1 MIDTALFL
9 LVDGLTNGLIY
20 ALLALSLVLVFTVT
34 RVVNIAQGEYVMLGA
49 LTLADLLQGRMP
61 GTLYLLIGGLAL
73 CILLDVGRWR
83 RDWRGALIYSGGLIV
98 AAFAAVVITRIALS
112 LHFPVIGMMAVAL
125 VLVAP
130 LGVLIYRFTVHPI
143 PDATTIVF
151 VIISVGVSMAV
162 QGLGLLIWGANPYPV
177 EPIVAGG
184 LMAGPVFVPYQAVAI
199 TVVALLSMG
208 GLYLFS
214 EYTLIGK
221 ALQASA
227 MNRLGAQ
234 FCGIPVNLAG
244 GLAFLLAAAFS
255 ATSGMLLAPLIT
267 ANYEMGFMVGL
278 KGFVG
283 AAMGGL
289 VNYPLSLAGVMIVG
303 GLESASAY
311 LASAYRDVLV
321 FSLLIPILL
330 WRNARQRV
338 ETR

>member
-1 MIDTALFL
+1 MTDTILFL
-9 LVDGLTNGLIY
+9 LVDGLTNGLVY

-61 GTLYLLIGGLAL
+61 GTLYLLVGGLAL
-73 CILLDVGRWR
+73 CVLLDAPRWR
-83 RDWRGALIYSGGLIV
+83 RDWGRALAFAGGLIV
-98 AAFAAVVITRIALS
+98 AAVAAVALTRGALA
-112 LHFPVIGMMAVAL
+112 LQLPVIGMMAVAL

-130 LGVLIYRFTVHPI
+130 IGVLIYRFTVHPI
-143 PDATTIVF
+143 PNATTIVF
-151 VIISVGVSMAV
+151 VIISVGVSMIV

-177 EPIVAGG
+177 DPIASGG
-184 LMAGPVFVPYQAVAI
+184 LMMGPVFIPYQSFAI
-199 TVVALLSMG
+199 LIVALLSMG

-214 EYTLIGK
+214 EFTLMGK

-234 FCGIPVNLAG
+234 FCGIPVNMAG

-255 ATSGMLLAPLIT
+255 AISGMLLAPLIT

-289 VNYPLSLAGVMIVG
+289 VDYPLSLVGVMIVG
-303 GLESASAY
+303 GLESTSAY

-330 WRNARQRV
+330 WRNAKQRV

>member
-1 MIDTALFL
+1 MTDTILFL
-9 LVDGLTNGLIY
+9 LVDGLTNGLVY

-61 GTLYLLIGGLAL
+61 GTLYLLVGGLAL
-73 CILLDVGRWR
+73 CVLLDAPRWR
-83 RDWRGALIYSGGLIV
+83 RDWRRALAFAGGLIV
-98 AAFAAVVITRIALS
+98 AAVAAVALTRGALT
-112 LHFPVIGMMAVAL
+112 LQLPVIGMMAVAL

-130 LGVLIYRFTVHPI
+130 IGVLIYRFTVHPI
-143 PDATTIVF
+143 PNATTIVF
-151 VIISVGVSMAV
+151 VIISVGVSMIV

-177 EPIVAGG
+177 DPIASGG
-184 LMAGPVFVPYQAVAI
+184 LMMGPVFIPYQSFAI
-199 TVVALLSMG
+199 LIVALLSMG

-214 EYTLIGK
+214 EFTLMGK

-234 FCGIPVNLAG
+234 FCGIPVNMAG

-255 ATSGMLLAPLIT
+255 AISGMLLAPLIT

-289 VNYPLSLAGVMIVG
+289 VDYPLSLVGVMIVG
-303 GLESASAY
+303 GLESTSAY

-330 WRNARQRV
+330 WRNAKQRV

>member
-9 LVDGLTNGLIY
+9 LADGLTNGLVY

-61 GTLYLLIGGLAL
+61 GTLYLLVGGLLL
-73 CILLDVGRWR
+73 CLIMDAGRWR
-83 RDWRGALIYSGGLIV
+83 RDWRRALLFVVGAVVASIVAVAITRGAL
-98 AAFAAVVITRIALS
+98 ALR
-112 LHFPVIGMMAVAL
+112 LPVIGMMAVAL
-125 VLVAP
+125 MLVAP

-143 PDATTIVF
+143 PNASSIVF
-151 VIISVGVSMAV
+151 VIISVGVSMTL
-162 QGLGLLIWGANPYPV
+162 QGLGLLIWGASPYSV
-177 EPIVAGG
+177 DPIAPGG
-184 LMAGPVFVPYQAVAI
+184 LLIGPVFVAYQSFAILVTAV
-199 TVVALLSMG
+199 LSMG

-214 EYTLIGK
+214 EFTLLGK

-234 FCGIPVNLAG
+234 FCGIPVDLAG
-244 GLAFLLAAAFS
+244 ALAFLLAAAFS
-255 ATSGMLLAPLIT
+255 ATSGMLLAPLIS

-283 AAMGGL
+283 GALGGL
-289 VNYPLSLAGVMIVG
+289 IDYPLSLVGVMIVG
-303 GLESASAY
+303 GLESTSAY

-330 WRNARQRV
+330 WRSARQS
-338 ETR
+338 TRAH

>member
-1 MIDTALFL
+1 MFDTALFL
-9 LVDGLTNGLIY
+9 LVDGLTNGLVY

-49 LTLADLLQGRMP
+49 LTLADLMQGRVP
-61 GTLYLLIGGLAL
+61 GTLYLLLGGLVL
-73 CILLDVGRWR
+73 CVILDLGRWR
-83 RDWRGALIYSGGLIV
+83 RDWRGALVFTLSLAIG
-98 AAFAAVVITRIALS
+98 AAAAVALIWAS
-112 LHFPVIGMMAVAL
+112 LALRFPVIGMMLVAL

-130 LGVLIYRFTVHPI
+130 LGVLIYRFTVNPI
-143 PDATTIVF
+143 PNAPTIVF
-151 VIISVGVSMAV
+151 VIITVGVSMSL

-177 EPIVAGG
+177 DPIASGG
-184 LMAGPVFVPYQAVAI
+184 TMLGPVFIPYQSFAI
-199 TVVALLSMG
+199 LITALASMG

-234 FCGIPVNLAG
+234 FCGIPVATAG
-244 GLAFLLAAAFS
+244 ALAFLLAAAFS
-255 ATSGMLLAPLIT
+255 ALSGMLLAPLIT

-283 AAMGGL
+283 GALGGL
-289 VNYPLSLAGVMIVG
+289 INYPLSLAGVMLVG
-303 GLESASAY
+303 GLESTSAY
-311 LASAYRDVLV
+311 LASAFRDVLV

-330 WRNARQRV
+330 WRNARQEVR
-338 ETR
+338 

>member
-9 LVDGLTNGLIY
+9 LADGLTNGLVY

-61 GTLYLLIGGLAL
+61 GTLYLLVGGLLL
-73 CILLDVGRWR
+73 CVIMDAGRWR
-83 RDWRGALIYSGGLIV
+83 RDWRRALLFVVGAVIAAIVAVAITRGAL
-98 AAFAAVVITRIALS
+98 ALR
-112 LHFPVIGMMAVAL
+112 LPVIGMMLVAL

-143 PDATTIVF
+143 PNASSIVY
-151 VIISVGVSMAV
+151 VIISVGVSMTL
-162 QGLGLLIWGANPYPV
+162 QGLGLLIWGASPYPV
-177 EPIVAGG
+177 DPIAPGG
-184 LMAGPVFVPYQAVAI
+184 VLIGPVFIAYQSFAILVTAV
-199 TVVALLSMG
+199 LSMG

-214 EYTLIGK
+214 EFTLVGK

-234 FCGIPVNLAG
+234 FCGIPVDLAG
-244 GLAFLLAAAFS
+244 ALAFLLAAAFS
-255 ATSGMLLAPLIT
+255 ATSGMLLAPLIS

-283 AAMGGL
+283 GALGGL
-289 VNYPLSLAGVMIVG
+289 IDYPLSLVGVMIVG
-303 GLESASAY
+303 SLESTSAY

-330 WRNARQRV
+330 WRSARPSARAN
-338 ETR
+338 

>member
-73 CILLDVGRWR
+73 CILLDAGRWR
-83 RDWRGALIYSGGLIV
+83 RDWRGALLFATGLIAV
-98 AAFAAVVITRIALS
+98 AIAAALITRMALS
-112 LHFPVIGMMAVAL
+112 LHFPVIAMMAVAL
-125 VLVAP
+125 LLVAP

-143 PDATTIVF
+143 PDASTIVF

-162 QGLGLLIWGANPYPV
+162 QGLGLLIWGASPYPV
-177 EPIVAGG
+177 EPIAAGG
-184 LMAGPVFVPYQAVAI
+184 LMAGPVFIPYQAIAI
-199 TVVALLSMG
+199 MVVALLSMG

-214 EYTLIGK
+214 EHTLIGK

-255 ATSGMLLAPLIT
+255 ALSGMLLAPLIT

-289 VNYPLSLAGVMIVG
+289 ADYPLSLAGVMIVG
-303 GLESASAY
+303 GLESTSAY

>member
-1 MIDTALFL
+1 MTDTILFL
-9 LVDGLTNGLIY
+9 LVDGLTNGLVY

-61 GTLYLLIGGLAL
+61 GTLYLLVGGLAL
-73 CILLDVGRWR
+73 CVLLDAPRWR
-83 RDWRGALIYSGGLIV
+83 RDWRRALAFAGGLIV
-98 AAFAAVVITRIALS
+98 AAVAAVALTRGALA
-112 LHFPVIGMMAVAL
+112 LQLPVIGMMAVAL

-130 LGVLIYRFTVHPI
+130 IGVLIYRFTVHPI
-143 PDATTIVF
+143 PNATTIVF
-151 VIISVGVSMAV
+151 VIISVGVSMIV

-177 EPIVAGG
+177 DPIASGG
-184 LMAGPVFVPYQAVAI
+184 LMMGPVFIPYQSFAI
-199 TVVALLSMG
+199 LIVALLSMG

-214 EYTLIGK
+214 EFTLMGT

-234 FCGIPVNLAG
+234 FCGIPVNMAG

-255 ATSGMLLAPLIT
+255 AISGMLLAPLIT

-289 VNYPLSLAGVMIVG
+289 VDYPLSLVGVMIVG
-303 GLESASAY
+303 GLESTSAY

-330 WRNARQRV
+330 WRNAKQRV

>member
-1 MIDTALFL
+1 MDTALFL
-9 LVDGLTNGLIY
+9 LADGLTNGLVY

-49 LTLADLLQGRMP
+49 LTLADLLQGRVP

-73 CILLDVGRWR
+73 CVVLDAGRWR
-83 RDWRGALIYSGGLIV
+83 RDWRGAFAFV
-98 AAFAAVVITRIALS
+98 AAMVIAAMGAIALTRGA
-112 LHFPVIGMMAVAL
+112 LMLQLPVIGMMVVAL

-130 LGVLIYRFTVHPI
+130 LGVLIYRFTVSPI
-143 PDATTIVF
+143 PDASTIVF
-151 VIISVGVSMAV
+151 VIISVGVSMSL
-162 QGLGLLIWGANPYPV
+162 QGLGLLLWGANPYPV
-177 EPIVAGG
+177 DPVVAGG
-184 LMAGPVFVPYQAVAI
+184 TMLGPVFVSYQSFAI
-199 TVVALLSMG
+199 LVVALLLMG

-234 FCGIPVNLAG
+234 FCGIPVDRVG

-255 ATSGMLLAPLIT
+255 ALSGMLLAPLIT

-283 AAMGGL
+283 GAMGGL
-289 VNYPLSLAGVMIVG
+289 IDYPLSLLGVMVVG

-338 ETR
+338 EAR

>member
-1 MIDTALFL
+1 MTDTILFL
-9 LVDGLTNGLIY
+9 LVDGLTNGLVY

-61 GTLYLLIGGLAL
+61 GTLYLLVGGLAL
-73 CILLDVGRWR
+73 CVLLDAPRWR
-83 RDWRGALIYSGGLIV
+83 RDWRRALAFAGGLIV
-98 AAFAAVVITRIALS
+98 AAVAAVALTRGALT
-112 LHFPVIGMMAVAL
+112 LQLPVIGMMAVAL

-130 LGVLIYRFTVHPI
+130 IGVLIYRFTVHPI
-143 PDATTIVF
+143 PNATTIVF
-151 VIISVGVSMAV
+151 VIISVGVSMIV

-177 EPIVAGG
+177 DPIASGG
-184 LMAGPVFVPYQAVAI
+184 LMMGPVFIPYQSFAI
-199 TVVALLSMG
+199 LIVALLSMG

-214 EYTLIGK
+214 EFTLMGK

-234 FCGIPVNLAG
+234 FCGIPVNMAG

-255 ATSGMLLAPLIT
+255 AISGMLLAPLIT

-289 VNYPLSLAGVMIVG
+289 VDYPLSLVGVMIVG
-303 GLESASAY
+303 GLESTSAY
-311 LASAYRDVLV
+311 LASAYRDVRSQDRPSTASSTMIQISWV
-321 FSLLIPILL
+321 
-330 WRNARQRV
+330 
-338 ETR
+338 

>member
-1 MIDTALFL
+1 MIDTILFL
-9 LVDGLTNGLIY
+9 LVDGLTNGLVY
-20 ALLALSLVLVFTVT
+20 ALLALSLVLVFAVT

-61 GTLYLLIGGLAL
+61 GTLYLLAGGLLL
-73 CILLDVGRWR
+73 CVLLDAPRWR
-83 RDWRGALIYSGGLIV
+83 RDWRR
-98 AAFAAVVITRIALS
+98 AAVVAIGLILAAAAAIALTRAA
-112 LHFPVIGMMAVAL
+112 LALQLPIIGMMAVAL
-125 VLVAP
+125 ILVAP

-143 PDATTIVF
+143 PNATTIVF
-151 VIISVGVSMAV
+151 VIISVGVSMIM

-177 EPIVAGG
+177 DPVAAGG
-184 LMAGPVFVPYQAVAI
+184 FMLGPVFVAYQSVAI
-199 TVVALLSMG
+199 LVVALLSMG

-214 EYTLIGK
+214 EFTLLGK

-234 FCGIPVNLAG
+234 FCGIPVDLAG

-255 ATSGMLLAPLIT
+255 ALSGMLLAPLIT

-289 VNYPLSLAGVMIVG
+289 VDYPLSLAGVMMVG
-303 GLESASAY
+303 GLELASAY

-321 FSLLIPILL
+321 FSLLVPILL
-330 WRNARQRV
+330 WRNARQRADA
-338 ETR
+338 R

>member
-1 MIDTALFL
+1 
-9 LVDGLTNGLIY
+9 
-20 ALLALSLVLVFTVT
+20 VF
-34 RVVNIAQGEYVMLGA
+34 I
-49 LTLADLLQGRMP
+49 
-61 GTLYLLIGGLAL
+61 
-73 CILLDVGRWR
+73 
-83 RDWRGALIYSGGLIV
+83 
-98 AAFAAVVITRIALS
+98 
-112 LHFPVIGMMAVAL
+112 
-125 VLVAP
+125 
-130 LGVLIYRFTVHPI
+130 
-143 PDATTIVF
+143 
-151 VIISVGVSMAV
+151 
-162 QGLGLLIWGANPYPV
+162 
-177 EPIVAGG
+177 
-184 LMAGPVFVPYQAVAI
+184 PYQAIAI
-199 TVVALLSMG
+199 MVVALLSMA

-255 ATSGMLLAPLIT
+255 ALSGMLLAPLIT

-289 VNYPLSLAGVMIVG
+289 ANYPLSLAGVMIVG
-303 GLESASAY
+303 GLESTSAY

>member
-9 LVDGLTNGLIY
+9 LVDGLTNGLVY

-49 LTLADLLQGRMP
+49 LTLADLSQGRVP

-73 CILLDVGRWR
+73 CAALDAGRWQ
-83 RDWRGALIYSGGLIV
+83 RDWRGALLSAALMAGGGV
-98 AAFAAVVITRIALS
+98 AALGMTRGALA
-112 LHFPVIGMMAVAL
+112 LQLPVIGMML
-125 VLVAP
+125 VSLMLVAP
-130 LGVLIYRFTVHPI
+130 LGALIYRFTVHPI
-143 PDATTIVF
+143 PNATTIVF
-151 VIISVGVSMAV
+151 VIISVGVSMSV

-177 EPIVAGG
+177 DPIAPGGVA
-184 LMAGPVFVPYQAVAI
+184 MGPVFIPYQSFAI
-199 TVVALLSMG
+199 LIVALMAMG

-214 EYTLIGK
+214 EFTLIGK

-234 FCGIPVNLAG
+234 FCGIPVNASG
-244 GLAFLLAAAFS
+244 ALAFLLAAAFS
-255 ATSGMLLAPLIT
+255 AVSGMLLAPLIT

-283 AAMGGL
+283 GALGG
-289 VNYPLSLAGVMIVG
+289 VVDYPLSLAGVMIVG

-311 LASAYRDVLV
+311 VASAYRDVLV

-338 ETR
+338 GTM

>member
-9 LVDGLTNGLIY
+9 LADGLTNGLVY

-61 GTLYLLIGGLAL
+61 GTLYLLVGGLLL
-73 CILLDVGRWR
+73 CLIMDAGRWR
-83 RDWRGALIYSGGLIV
+83 RDWRRALLFVVGAVVASIVAVAITRGAL
-98 AAFAAVVITRIALS
+98 ALR
-112 LHFPVIGMMAVAL
+112 LPVIGMMAVAL
-125 VLVAP
+125 MLVAP

-143 PDATTIVF
+143 PNASSIVF
-151 VIISVGVSMAV
+151 VIISVGVSMTL
-162 QGLGLLIWGANPYPV
+162 QGLGLLIWGASPYSV
-177 EPIVAGG
+177 DPIAPGG
-184 LMAGPVFVPYQAVAI
+184 LLIGPVFVAYQSFAILVTAV
-199 TVVALLSMG
+199 LSMG

-214 EYTLIGK
+214 EFTLLGK

-244 GLAFLLAAAFS
+244 ALAFLLAAAFS
-255 ATSGMLLAPLIT
+255 ATSGMLLAPLIS

-283 AAMGGL
+283 GALGGL
-289 VNYPLSLAGVMIVG
+289 IDYPLSLVGVMIVG
-303 GLESASAY
+303 GLESTSAY

-330 WRNARQRV
+330 WRSARQS
-338 ETR
+338 TRAH

>member
-1 MIDTALFL
+1 MTDTALFL

-61 GTLYLLIGGLAL
+61 GTAYLLIGGLAL
-73 CILLDVGRWR
+73 CILLDAGRWR
-83 RDWRGALIYSGGLIV
+83 RDWRSALLFSAGLIV
-98 AAFAAVVITRIALS
+98 TAVATLFLTRLALS
-112 LHFPVIGMMAVAL
+112 LRFPVIGMMAVAML
-125 VLVAP
+125 LVAP

-143 PDATTIVF
+143 PNANTIVF
-151 VIISVGVSMAV
+151 VIISVGVSMVV
-162 QGLGLLIWGANPYPV
+162 QGLGLMIWGANPYPV
-177 EPIVAGG
+177 DPIAAGG
-184 LMAGPVFVPYQAVAI
+184 VMAGPVFIPYQAFAI
-199 TVVALLSMG
+199 TIVALLSMA

-221 ALQASA
+221 ALQAAA

-244 GLAFLLAAAFS
+244 GLAFLLAATFS
-255 ATSGMLLAPLIT
+255 AVSGMLLAPLIT

-303 GLESASAY
+303 GLETTSAF
-311 LASAYRDVLV
+311 LASGYRDVLV

-330 WRNARQRV
+330 WRNTRQRV

>member
-9 LVDGLTNGLIY
+9 LADGLTNGLVY

-49 LTLADLLQGRMP
+49 LTLADLLQGRVP
-61 GTLYLLIGGLAL
+61 GTLYLLVGGLAL
-73 CILLDVGRWR
+73 CVIMDAGRWR
-83 RDWRGALIYSGGLIV
+83 RDWRRTLMFLVGASVAAAVAVAITSGAL
-98 AAFAAVVITRIALS
+98 ALR
-112 LHFPVIGMMAVAL
+112 LPVIGMMLVAL

-143 PDATTIVF
+143 PNASSIVF
-151 VIISVGVSMAV
+151 VIISVGVSMTL
-162 QGLGLLIWGANPYPV
+162 QGLGLLIWGASPYQV
-177 EPIVAGG
+177 DPIVPGG
-184 LMAGPVFVPYQAVAI
+184 VLIGPVFVAYQSFAILITAV
-199 TVVALLSMG
+199 LSMA

-214 EYTLIGK
+214 KFTLTGK

-234 FCGIPVNLAG
+234 FCGIPVDLTGA
-244 GLAFLLAAAFS
+244 LAFLLAAAFS
-255 ATSGMLLAPLIT
+255 ATSGMLLAPLIS

-278 KGFVG
+278 KGFIGG
-283 AAMGGL
+283 ALGGL
-289 VNYPLSLAGVMIVG
+289 IDYPLSLAGVMIVG
-303 GLESASAY
+303 SLESTSAY

-330 WRNARQRV
+330 WRSARQSARAH
-338 ETR
+338 

>member
-73 CILLDVGRWR
+73 CILLDAGRWR
-83 RDWRGALIYSGGLIV
+83 RDWRGALLFAAGLVVIAV
-98 AAFAAVVITRIALS
+98 AAALITRLALS
-112 LHFPVIGMMAVAL
+112 LQFPVIGMMAVAL
-125 VLVAP
+125 LLVAP

-143 PDATTIVF
+143 PDANTIVF
-151 VIISVGVSMAV
+151 VIISVGVAMAV

-177 EPIVAGG
+177 EPIAAGG
-184 LMAGPVFVPYQAVAI
+184 LMAGPVFIPYQAVAI
-199 TVVALLSMG
+199 MVVALLSMG

-214 EYTLIGK
+214 EFTLIGK

-227 MNRLGAQ
+227 MNRVGAQ

-255 ATSGMLLAPLIT
+255 ALSGMLLAPLIT

-289 VNYPLSLAGVMIVG
+289 VDYPLSLAGVMIVG
-303 GLESASAY
+303 GLESASSY

-330 WRNARQRV
+330 WRNARQR
-338 ETR
+338 ENTR